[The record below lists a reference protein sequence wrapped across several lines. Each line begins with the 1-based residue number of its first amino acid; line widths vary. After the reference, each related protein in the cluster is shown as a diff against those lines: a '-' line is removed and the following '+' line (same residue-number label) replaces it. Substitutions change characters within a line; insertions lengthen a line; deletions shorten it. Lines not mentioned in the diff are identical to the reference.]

1 MKTIKSAVS
10 LTLILYLCVSLSGVL
25 FVFNASAKITPKET
39 DEPTGMYGIKKGDT
53 LWDLAEK
60 YRNDPLLWR
69 EFEKY
74 NIFTNPHLIYPKEQ
88 LQVSAM
94 WGFPGVPMSMP
105 MPEPEQPA
113 MVAEI
118 ASMAQVDML
127 KEKLDAHLMATE
139 SAIQEIGGEVGEV
152 HEEVHGIQHSLA
164 GLKSAMDMGGE
175 SLSMAN
181 RTSMENKSAIAGLN
195 ESVMGLS
202 EGLKG
207 HAMAWETQNMEHAEH
222 IDGHLEK
229 IESSI
234 GELKATQDEIGGKVD
249 KLLHPDKK
257 MKLKKRP
264 IAFLTA
270 LIGGAAW
277 VALNSLGDRE

>member
-1 MKTIKSAVS
+1 MKAIKSAVS
-10 LTLILYLCVSLSGVL
+10 LTLILYLCVSLSGVW

-39 DEPTGMYGIKKGDT
+39 DEPTGMYHIKKGDT
-53 LWDLAEK
+53 LWHIAEK

-74 NIFTNPHLIYPKEQ
+74 NIFTNPHLIYPKEE

-94 WGFPGVPMSMP
+94 WGFPGVQMP
-105 MPEPEQPA
+105 MPEEPPE

-127 KEKLDAHLMATE
+127 KKKLDAHLMATE
-139 SAIQEIGGEVGEV
+139 SALQEIGAEVGEV
-152 HEEVHGIQHSLA
+152 HEEVHGIQHTLA

-175 SLSMAN
+175 SLSMASM
-181 RTSMENKSAIAGLN
+181 TSMENKSAIAGLN

-207 HAMAWETQNMEHAEH
+207 HAMEWDKKHMEHAEH
-222 IDGHLEK
+222 IDGHLEN
-229 IESSI
+229 IENSI

-257 MKLKKRP
+257 MKSKKRP

-277 VALNSLGDRE
+277 VAMNSLGDRE